1 MRSLLILPPLACL
14 LALHAGAQAPDTGPL
29 VLLVPASTRATALG
43 NAWVAGRDED
53 VVFYNPAQ
61 LIGARPGFNA
71 SVARHGSASTLGA
84 IASVYAAG
92 PMTMT
97 LGWGVQFVEFRARPE
112 DAYPYAPA
120 ILARP
125 GGTSDALSMLAVGGG
140 AVVYKG
146 FRIGVAGKYASDRV
160 AAASSGG
167 GPAWARHDAFL
178 GDVGLAHNLWTGV
191 AGLSVQNIGR
201 GWEEGARRIDVPLQ
215 TSLGWSALRQVGQL
229 DLGLSGQVTAR
240 RGWISPGAGIEV
252 GYGWI
257 EGYSLA
263 LRAGARRT
271 ETSAERP
278 VAVGASFNADR
289 LTMEYALQFFDGGRT
304 ANRMTIRWR

>member
-1 MRSLLILPPLACL
+1 MRSLSIVPVLACA
-14 LALHAGAQAPDTGPL
+14 LALPARAQAPETGPL
-29 VLLVPASTRATALG
+29 ILLLPASTRAMALG

-71 SVARHGSASTLGA
+71 SIARYGSAGTLGS

-92 PMTMT
+92 PLSMT
-97 LGWGVQFVEFRARPE
+97 LGWGVQFVDFKTSP
-112 DAYPYAPA
+112 DAPYPYSPA
-120 ILARP
+120 ILTMP
-125 GGTSDALSMLAVGGG
+125 GAADAFSMEATTAG
-140 AVVYKG
+140 AMVYKG

-160 AAASSGG
+160 AAATSGG
-167 GPAWARHDAFL
+167 GPVWTRHDAFL

-191 AGLSVQNIGR
+191 AGLAVQNIGR
-201 GWEEGARRIDVPLQ
+201 GWMDGAQRINVPLQ
-215 TSLGWSALRQVGQL
+215 TSLGWSATKQAGEL
-229 DLGLSGQVTAR
+229 DLGFASQVTAR

-257 EGYSLA
+257 EGYSVA

-271 ETSAERP
+271 ETNGEHP
-278 VAVGASFNADR
+278 VALGASFNADR
-289 LTMEYALQFFDGGRT
+289 LMVEYALQFFDGGRN
-304 ANRMTIRWR
+304 AHRMTIRWR